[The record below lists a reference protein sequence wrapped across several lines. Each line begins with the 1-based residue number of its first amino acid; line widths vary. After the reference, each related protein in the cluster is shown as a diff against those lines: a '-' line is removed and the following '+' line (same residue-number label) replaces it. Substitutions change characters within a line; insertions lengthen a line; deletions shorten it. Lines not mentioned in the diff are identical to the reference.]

1 MRTTTSPAQSKTTV
15 DSRLH
20 MRAVMATPRVWCQ
33 RVSTLRLGFLNQQ
46 DSHNILLGGSPFL
59 SFRAEIKCEMPR
71 VCFSQIL
78 FSRHPQNR
86 ELKTIRNETVKNNKQ

>member
-1 MRTTTSPAQSKTTV
+1 MRTTTSPVQSKTTV

-46 DSHNILLGGSPFL
+46 DSHNILRGGSPFS
-59 SFRAEIKCEMPR
+59 SFRAEIKCEIPR
-71 VCFSQIL
+71 ACRLQIL
-78 FSRHPQNR
+78 ISRHPQNQ
-86 ELKTIRNETVKNNKQ
+86 ELKTIRNETVKNNK

>member
-46 DSHNILLGGSPFL
+46 DSHNILQARRLSFFIISSGNKMRDATRLLLANPFL
-59 SFRAEIKCEMPR
+59 SPSSKSRAEDNTERNCE
-71 VCFSQIL
+71 
-78 FSRHPQNR
+78 
-86 ELKTIRNETVKNNKQ
+86 K